1 MSNNHILPLSQA
13 SYDESLDEPI
23 GPSTVSPFT
32 AIDKELIK
40 KGMERLAVLNYAY
53 SEKDV
58 INAVEFLAAISYL
71 IEEEEN
77 DIEGQSEDFRIMGK
91 MLDIALKLIWLEYV

>member
-40 KGMERLAVLNYAY
+40 KGMERLAILNYAY

-71 IEEEEN
+71 IEN
-77 DIEGQSEDFRIMGK
+77 DIEDPSEDFRIVGK